1 MNNKN
6 KYSINKIR
14 SKVINKIN
22 NKSNWA
28 NYDKSC
34 RISVNESGND
44 KFILS
49 EYVSEPPPSHPP
61 DASVGL
67 EVPRPSRDFPHT
79 WDDYKC
85 WYKYCTLVAP

>member
-6 KYSINKIR
+6 KHSINKIR
-14 SKVINKIN
+14 SKIINKIN
-22 NKSNWA
+22 NKSNWV

-34 RISVNESGND
+34 RISVND

-67 EVPRPSRDFPHT
+67 EVPRPSRNFPHT